1 MSASTN
7 RSLAPTAHRDE
18 PAKDG
23 LLLQLASLAWAII
36 ASPQRFVL
44 CSLPTGTILVISAI
58 AVGQVRLNTWQGGLH
73 DALQQ
78 HEFQAFIAELITF
91 SGIAGALLALV
102 VAQTWLTEMF
112 KVKLRGWLT
121 RDLLDEWLHSKRAY
135 LFGFAGEIGN
145 NPDQRIHE
153 DARHL
158 AELSAD
164 LLQLDA
170 QLSAPNRLFL
180 VQLS

>member
-1 MSASTN
+1 M
-7 RSLAPTAHRDE
+7 
-18 PAKDG
+18 
-23 LLLQLASLAWAII
+23 LQLASLAWAII

-135 LFGFAGEIGN
+135 YSALPVKLATIRIN
-145 NPDQRIHE
+145 ASTRTPDISQSCPPI
-153 DARHL
+153 
-158 AELSAD
+158 
-164 LLQLDA
+164 
-170 QLSAPNRLFL
+170 
-180 VQLS
+180 